1 MIRQAAFTGSAPL
14 LKGGLHC
21 HTTRSDGAMSPED
34 VIRFHVQNGYDF
46 LALTDHRIYNYK
58 NYTDEKI
65 TILPGMEIDRNFPDP
80 GVHCYH
86 VVSIGP
92 AREDGNGF
100 EQDEAYPSGPVH
112 DQFEFQPVLDELH
125 AKKNLTI
132 YCHPEWSGTPAREFD
147 QMKGNFAMEIW
158 NTGAVTDNELDMNC
172 PYWDE
177 LLTQGQRI
185 YGVATDDGHA
195 PHQHCKGW
203 VRVNAENNINAI
215 LAALENGA
223 FYSSTGPE
231 IHDFYINDEGVAV
244 LECSPCRSIGFR
256 GPLEPTNM
264 YRNADGLITRAEFR
278 VPKHLTYIRGIVCD
292 EQGRRAWTNP
302 IFLDPQ

>member
-1 MIRQAAFTGSAPL
+1 MIRQAAFTGSTRL

-21 HTTRSDGAMSPED
+21 HTTRSDGEMSPED

-65 TILPGMEIDRNFPDP
+65 TILPGMEIDRNFPDK
-80 GVHCYH
+80 GVHCFH

-132 YCHPEWSGTPAREFD
+132 YCHPEWSGTPVREFD
-147 QMKGNFAMEIW
+147 
-158 NTGAVTDNELDMNC
+158 
-172 PYWDE
+172 
-177 LLTQGQRI
+177 
-185 YGVATDDGHA
+185 
-195 PHQHCKGW
+195 
-203 VRVNAENNINAI
+203 
-215 LAALENGA
+215 
-223 FYSSTGPE
+223 
-231 IHDFYINDEGVAV
+231 
-244 LECSPCRSIGFR
+244 
-256 GPLEPTNM
+256 
-264 YRNADGLITRAEFR
+264 
-278 VPKHLTYIRGIVCD
+278 
-292 EQGRRAWTNP
+292 
-302 IFLDPQ
+302 

>member
-1 MIRQAAFTGSAPL
+1 M
-14 LKGGLHC
+14 
-21 HTTRSDGAMSPED
+21 TT
-34 VIRFHVQNGYDF
+34 I
-46 LALTDHRIYNYK
+46 
-58 NYTDEKI
+58 
-65 TILPGMEIDRNFPDP
+65 
-80 GVHCYH
+80 
-86 VVSIGP
+86 IGP

-215 LAALENGA
+215 LTALESGA

-231 IHDFYINDEGVAV
+231 IHDFYVNDEGVAI

-264 YRNADGLITRAEFR
+264 YRNADGLITRAECRF
-278 VPKHLTYIRGIVCD
+278 PKYLTYIRGIVCD

-302 IFLDPQ
+302 IFLDPK